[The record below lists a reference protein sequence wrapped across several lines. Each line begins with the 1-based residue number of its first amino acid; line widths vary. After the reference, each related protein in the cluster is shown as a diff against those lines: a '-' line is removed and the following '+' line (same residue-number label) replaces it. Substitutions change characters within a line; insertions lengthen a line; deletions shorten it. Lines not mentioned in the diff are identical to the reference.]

1 MGWLKRPR
9 SSSRTGRR
17 ADGSALESAGWVPVE
32 LAGCV
37 ATVLPSSPL
46 SQPAKTA
53 RHTAAIDAQALTR
66 QEYGN
71 DI

>member
-1 MGWLKRPR
+1 VGWLKRPR
-9 SSSRTGRR
+9 SRSRTGRR
-17 ADGSALESAGWVPVE
+17 ADGSAVESAGWVPVE
-32 LAGCV
+32 VAPWV

-53 RHTAAIDAQALTR
+53 RHTATIDAQAITR